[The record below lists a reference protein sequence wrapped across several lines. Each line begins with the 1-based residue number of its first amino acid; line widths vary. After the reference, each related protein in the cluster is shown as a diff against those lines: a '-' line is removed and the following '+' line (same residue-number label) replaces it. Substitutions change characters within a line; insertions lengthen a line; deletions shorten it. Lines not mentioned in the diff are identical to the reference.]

1 MDDMPDKLRRN
12 VVVLS
17 AAILAIAFF
26 HLSFKPTGTLLG
38 FAEVGNVSPFKIWV
52 ALTATLIYMF
62 LRYRYATETV
72 DEISAVSELFVVIR
86 AQVVEEYIGAAVT
99 GHLKRLRPI
108 TIFKDLEDFMD
119 DTLEERM
126 KQFGRASKVD
136 VQVALEKPDSWW
148 SGRASVDLYA
158 EWISRA
164 SYGRSGGRMP
174 EYRLNWRQRVRV
186 IASSLIRAAGASRA
200 GVDVAVPFGLSAVAM
215 LVCLFKLAF
224 YIST

>member
-12 VVVLS
+12 LVVLS

-26 HLSFKPTGTLLG
+26 HLSFKPTGMLLG

-72 DEISAVSELFVVIR
+72 VEISAVSELFVTIR
-86 AQVVEEYIGAAVT
+86 AQVVAEYIGVVVARY
-99 GHLKRLRPI
+99 LKRLRPV
-108 TIFKDLEDFMD
+108 TIFIDFAEFMDGTLED
-119 DTLEERM
+119 RM
-126 KQFGRASKVD
+126 NQFGRARRVD
-136 VQVALEKPDSWW
+136 VEVVLEEPERWW
-148 SGRASVDLYA
+148 SGRASIEFYA
-158 EWISRA
+158 EWTAGA

-174 EYRLNWRQRVRV
+174 EYQLSWRQRVSV
-186 IASSLIRAAGASRA
+186 IASSLFRAAGASRA

-224 YIST
+224 YVAT